1 MPVRQMTEKEKEEL
15 FGGGVVLLGQKQPRK
30 QVDIA
35 DATNPKSAS
44 EEPKE
49 KSDQDEHD
57 EWLRT
62 QSPNQLKQLAKN
74 LAELTRKKLNQKNQ
88 D

>member
-30 QVDIA
+30 QVDIS
-35 DATNPKSAS
+35 DSTNSTFAS
-44 EEPKE
+44 DEPKE
-49 KSDQDEHD
+49 KSDQVEHD

-62 QSPNQLKQLAKN
+62 QSPDQLSQLAKN
-74 LAELTRKKLNQKNQ
+74 LGELARKKLK
-88 D
+88 

>member
-30 QVDIA
+30 QVDNSG
-35 DATNPKSAS
+35 ATNPTSAS

-49 KSDQDEHD
+49 KSDQVKHD
-57 EWLRT
+57 EWLRSQT
-62 QSPNQLKQLAKN
+62 PDQMKQLAKN
-74 LAELTRKKLNQKNQ
+74 LGELTRKKLNQKNQ
-88 D
+88 V